1 MFIIFGTP
9 RSGTTLL
16 TQILNCH
23 PDVVIPFET
32 DFIVPIA
39 LVFSRKHIPQSGRDL
54 INKFIIDSPFF
65 DHSIGEYISQEQM
78 TEIIN
83 TVEYHP
89 EKILTA
95 LYARIAEAAGARI
108 AGEKSPNDI
117 DFAKVLCETGL
128 FGENIKIIHLVRDIR
143 DVMVSLMKTGWLQ
156 DADGYFPRFWANSN
170 LYLNYK
176 FQAKPSQYTLLR
188 YEDLVLNPPEL
199 LARICEFLGVAYRE
213 NMLDPEQRDSRYTGN
228 IYQEKVLKPI
238 TAKRIGVYKNEVP
251 VDIEALYIKQAREA
265 MEKFGYK

>member
-1 MFIIFGTP
+1 
-9 RSGTTLL
+9 
-16 TQILNCH
+16 
-23 PDVVIPFET
+23 
-32 DFIVPIA
+32 
-39 LVFSRKHIPQSGRDL
+39 
-54 INKFIIDSPFF
+54 
-65 DHSIGEYISQEQM
+65 
-78 TEIIN
+78 
-83 TVEYHP
+83 
-89 EKILTA
+89 
-95 LYARIAEAAGARI
+95 
-108 AGEKSPNDI
+108 
-117 DFAKVLCETGL
+117 VLCETGL

-238 TAKRIGVYKNEVP
+238 TAKRIGVYKNEVNIYQEKVLKPITAKRIGVYKNEVP